1 MSVNSINGRTGAIEN
16 NAAEQVRILLV
27 EDHISFR
34 QALAFMFERE
44 PEFTVVG
51 QVGTVAEA
59 RRSLTGV
66 DVAVVDL
73 GLPDGDGTALI
84 EELSGAE
91 PRITTLVLSASL
103 DPGRFARAV
112 EAGASGVLHK
122 SATIK
127 DIVDAVRR
135 LRAGDALLSPNEVMA
150 MLRATWRERHR
161 EIGIHQSI
169 ERLTRRELEVLR
181 ALAEGMDSQEISER
195 LGISVETERT
205 HMVNIFGKLGLR
217 SRLQALVFAVRHDIV
232 EIR

>member
-1 MSVNSINGRTGAIEN
+1 
-16 NAAEQVRILLV
+16 LLV

-59 RRSLTGV
+59 RRSLGGV
-66 DVAVVDL
+66 DVVVVDL

-84 EELSGAE
+84 EDLSGAE

-135 LRAGDALLSPNEVMA
+135 LRAGEALLSPNEVMA

-181 ALAEGMDSQEISER
+181 SLAEGMDSQEISER

>member
-59 RRSLTGV
+59 QRSLGGV
-66 DVAVVDL
+66 DVVVVDL

-84 EELSGAE
+84 EDLSGAE

-135 LRAGDALLSPNEVMA
+135 LRAGEALLSPNEVMA

-161 EIGIHQSI
+161 GIGIHQSI
-169 ERLTRRELEVLR
+169 KRLTRRELEVLR